1 MRAASSGP
9 HRTKEVI
16 SHQMTTW
23 ASGREVG
30 GVSTGAQECPFVF
43 REGESLA
50 SGRGKPQLGTAA
62 GLTLPHNRQPCSAH
76 PHPLWPC
83 SAVANS
89 NNVKVCASFHFPHQ
103 KCFQRS
109 PGFPIS
115 SNSRHSITALFPLY
129 STQQEQ
135 FVSEFLTCS

>member
-1 MRAASSGP
+1 MNVYPPHALPQELGSKKQTQVYVCSYLLRAASSGP

-62 GLTLPHNRQPCSAH
+62 GLTLPHNRQHCSAH
-76 PHPLWPC
+76 PHPLWPLL
-83 SAVANS
+83 
-89 NNVKVCASFHFPHQ
+89 NV
-103 KCFQRS
+103 S
-109 PGFPIS
+109 PS
-115 SNSRHSITALFPLY
+115 SDPP
-129 STQQEQ
+129 
-135 FVSEFLTCS
+135 